1 MTGRQ
6 NKKAR
11 LDAEY
16 ADTDSE
22 DIVLA
27 EIEDLDDNGDKE
39 PVKIF
44 VEAEV
49 HGQDNLGLGLAP
61 GKVSYV
67 KACEIAKKAK
77 EVVMATN
84 DEVAIAIQQ
93 QLDLG
98 NAMSMAHCKKME
110 KVK

>member
-27 EIEDLDDNGDKE
+27 EIEDDNGDKE

-49 HGQDNLGLGLAP
+49 HGQDIGLGLAP

-67 KACEIAKKAK
+67 EACEIAKKAK

-98 NAMSMAHCKKME
+98 NAMWMAHCKKME

>member
-1 MTGRQ
+1 M
-6 NKKAR
+6 
-11 LDAEY
+11 DAEY
-16 ADTDSE
+16 ADTESE

-27 EIEDLDDNGDKE
+27 EIEDDNGDKE
-39 PVKIF
+39 PVMIF

-49 HGQDNLGLGLAP
+49 HGQDNLGLAP

-67 KACEIAKKAK
+67 KACEIEQKEK
-77 EVVMATN
+77 EVVMATK

-93 QLDLG
+93 QLDLE
-98 NAMSMAHCKKME
+98 NAMWMAHCKKME